1 MLKLKITMFGLAL
14 AGLAAMASGSA
25 ALAQDK
31 GTIGISMPTKSS
43 ARWIADGNNM
53 VKYLR
58 RRATRPTCNT
68 PTTTS
73 RTSSRRSRTW
83 SPRAPRCW

>member
-31 GTIGISMPTKSS
+31 APSESPCRPNPPRDGSMTATI
-43 ARWIADGNNM
+43 W
-53 VKYLR
+53 
-58 RRATRPTCNT
+58 
-68 PTTTS
+68 
-73 RTSSRRSRTW
+73 
-83 SPRAPRCW
+83 